1 MHTVA
6 ILVQACGYSLSLLNP
21 KMAFTFQTQL
31 VITGGNLKKP
41 WTPELQDVQVPE
53 EHHFYRLQRRDRRLA
68 AAIGANLSSSHP
80 LQHNKAISL
89 IIKLRDEAVDNCI
102 TSSVEVDPL
111 ADARAAMIPQGQRQ
125 RPFRAAGVPEVIS
138 VKLPDIILADNTVVE
153 AVDVLVCTTARRST
167 PPVVALTPDIL
178 QWMTLVKDTD
188 IDHVPSKCANN
199 SWWEEIGELPELE
212 PPLKYRKRSCTLSI
226 YCDYWTLDGQ
236 KKSHQ
241 QTVTSRV
248 QVISK
253 EQLDVMIAQTCEDMY
268 KFVNEHCKGA
278 QEVSDTGMGEDTA
291 GSQVTL
297 SDSTPEVDTGMG
309 QDTAGRQSKLSDFF
323 SGECTCCR

>member
-68 AAIGANLSSSHP
+68 AAIGANLSSAHP

-102 TSSVEVDPL
+102 TASAEVDPMG
-111 ADARAAMIPQGQRQ
+111 DAETAMIPHGQRQ
-125 RPFRAAGVPEVIS
+125 RLFRTAGVPQVIS
-138 VKLPDIILADNTVVE
+138 VKLPNIILEDDTVVE

-167 PPVVALTPDIL
+167 PPVVALTPDL
-178 QWMTLVKDTD
+178 LRWMTLVKNTE
-188 IDHVPSKCANN
+188 IDHVPSKCSTK
-199 SWWEEIGELPELE
+199 SWWDGIGELPELE
-212 PPLKYRKRSCTLSI
+212 PPLKYRKRTCTLSI
-226 YCDYWTLDGQ
+226 
-236 KKSHQ
+236 
-241 QTVTSRV
+241 
-248 QVISK
+248 
-253 EQLDVMIAQTCEDMY
+253 
-268 KFVNEHCKGA
+268 
-278 QEVSDTGMGEDTA
+278 
-291 GSQVTL
+291 
-297 SDSTPEVDTGMG
+297 
-309 QDTAGRQSKLSDFF
+309 
-323 SGECTCCR
+323 